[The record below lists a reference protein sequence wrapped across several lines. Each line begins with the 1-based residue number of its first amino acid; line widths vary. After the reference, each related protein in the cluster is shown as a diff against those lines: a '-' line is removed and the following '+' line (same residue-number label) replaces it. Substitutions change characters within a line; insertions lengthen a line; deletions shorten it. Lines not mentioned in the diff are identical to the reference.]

1 MWGRGYMCCAKT
13 SEFWVVFAHYQWFLA
28 KDDSFYFFTRKNG
41 QFFSEFFFPRGLAI
55 RAPGKSFWGKRT
67 NPGGEKSLNLL
78 HVFLPYKLKFLHF
91 RSAVLLWKNWKNKRG
106 DIAAYITT
114 LFMLLNCQRAQA
126 CHFLR
131 RNTRPKVKVWV
142 DPEQIVCIVLY
153 YSLLPL
159 CLPEAT
165 QLPKPLSSKRID
177 ILGERQ
183 RACQGHV

>member
-1 MWGRGYMCCAKT
+1 MCCAKI
-13 SEFWVVFAHYQWFLA
+13 SGLWVIFAHLQWFFA
-28 KDDSFYFFTRKNG
+28 KEWQFLSFYKEKWSKFFE
-41 QFFSEFFFPRGLAI
+41 FFSGLWLSEH
-55 RAPGKSFWGKRT
+55 REKGFWDKQT
-67 NPGGEKSLNLL
+67 NPEGKKSLHLL

-91 RSAVLLWKNWKNKRG
+91 SSSFTLKKWKIKRG
-106 DIAAYITT
+106 DIAAYFTT